1 MRGRYGWVYYGT
13 MSCDAPSA
21 LLARKWRATTTL
33 NQSEAADA
41 LGIHQSTLTK
51 IEGGDR
57 RPSLSLLKKMSA
69 LYSLTPDD
77 LAEGVMV
84 MVGADTDVQAGA

>member
-1 MRGRYGWVYYGT
+1 

-57 RPSLSLLKKMSA
+57 RPSLSLLKKMGD
-69 LYSLTPDD
+69 LYSLTPAD
-77 LAEGVMV
+77 LAEGVSV
-84 MVGADTDVQAGA
+84 MVGAGADAQAGA